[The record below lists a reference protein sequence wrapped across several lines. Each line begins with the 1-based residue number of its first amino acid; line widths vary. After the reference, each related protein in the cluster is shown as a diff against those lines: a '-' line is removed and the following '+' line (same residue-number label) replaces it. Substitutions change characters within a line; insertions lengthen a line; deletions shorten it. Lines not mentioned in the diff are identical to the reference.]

1 MICDYH
7 LHTPQTLQA
16 RTKGTYDKPPG
27 PSQNPYNTKGR
38 REGTHDKPLAPYQ
51 ITGTRSGGTYDKPLG
66 QALALIIRARK
77 HIIYDNHF
85 DAPPKPIRTRKGKHT
100 NLQSPYKTLTTRRD
114 EGRGPYQVTGNTK
127 RGCLPK
133 SGCWPAGST
142 FTATTTTATTTTT
155 TTTTPTTT
163 TTTPT
168 TPTTT
173 TTTFKKFCK

>member
-27 PSQNPYNTKGR
+27 PSQNPYNTKGP

-114 EGRGPYQVTGNTK
+114 EGRGHTTNLWT
-127 RGCLPK
+127 LP
-133 SGCWPAGST
+133 SHRQHEARVL
-142 FTATTTTATTTTT
+142 A
-155 TTTTPTTT
+155 
-163 TTTPT
+163 
-168 TPTTT
+168 
-173 TTTFKKFCK
+173 